1 MIHSLF
7 IINHS
12 GDIFLEKH
20 WRSVLGRSVCDYFFE
35 AQGKATSP
43 EDIPPVI
50 ATGFSYLI
58 SIFRHDLFFVS
69 VVENEVP
76 PLFVIEFL
84 HRVVDLIKEYF
95 SDCTETIIKENCV
108 ILLEEMLDN
117 GFPLATESNVLK
129 ELIRPPSIVRNVVNK
144 VTGDSNM
151 SSHLPTGQLSNV
163 PWRRT
168 GVKYANNEIYFDVA
182 ESIDAIID
190 KQGSTI
196 FSEIQGTIDC
206 NCKLSG
212 MPDLNMCFTNPRIL
226 EDVSFHPC
234 LRFRRWESERIL
246 SFVPPDGRFRLISYN
261 VATGVNML
269 PLFAKP
275 RVLFQE
281 GGSGRFELSISSK
294 PVMGKN
300 IENVVVTVPFP
311 KQVLNLNLTTNVG
324 TYSFD
329 PIKKELSWEIGK
341 IQSQTPPPNIKGNIS
356 LQSGIPPPEETP
368 TIFLN
373 FKISAYAASGL
384 KVSRLDIYGE
394 KYKPFK
400 GVKYYTTAGRYQ
412 IRT

>member
-1 MIHSLF
+1 MEKKILTSTEDKKDWLLSWFCMKVSL
-7 IINHS
+7 NK
-12 GDIFLEKH
+12 GKDIFLEKN
-20 WRSVLGRSVCDYFFE
+20 WRSVLGCSVCDYIFE

-190 KQGSTI
+190 KQGSSTCVLQI
-196 FSEIQGTIDC
+196 LVSLKMSVFILVFASE
-206 NCKLSG
+206 
-212 MPDLNMCFTNPRIL
+212 
-226 EDVSFHPC
+226 
-234 LRFRRWESERIL
+234 
-246 SFVPPDGRFRLISYN
+246 DG
-261 VATGVNML
+261 
-269 PLFAKP
+269 
-275 RVLFQE
+275 E
-281 GGSGRFELSISSK
+281 
-294 PVMGKN
+294 
-300 IENVVVTVPFP
+300 
-311 KQVLNLNLTTNVG
+311 
-324 TYSFD
+324 
-329 PIKKELSWEIGK
+329 
-341 IQSQTPPPNIKGNIS
+341 
-356 LQSGIPPPEETP
+356 
-368 TIFLN
+368 
-373 FKISAYAASGL
+373 
-384 KVSRLDIYGE
+384 
-394 KYKPFK
+394 
-400 GVKYYTTAGRYQ
+400 
-412 IRT
+412 

>member
-95 SDCTETIIKENCV
+95 SDCTEAIIKENCV
-108 ILLEEMLDN
+108 IVYELLEEMLDN
-117 GFPLATESNVLK
+117 GFPLATESNDLK

-341 IQSQTPPPNIKGNIS
+341 IQSQTPPPNIKGNINQKI
-356 LQSGIPPPEETP
+356 LGRGNILRNFDVKI
-368 TIFLN
+368 IFLS
-373 FKISAYAASGL
+373 FKNVLIFL
-384 KVSRLDIYGE
+384 
-394 KYKPFK
+394 
-400 GVKYYTTAGRYQ
+400 YTL
-412 IRT
+412 

>member
-1 MIHSLF
+1 
-7 IINHS
+7 N
-12 GDIFLEKH
+12 

-108 ILLEEMLDN
+108 IVYELLEEMLDN

-129 ELIRPPSIVRNVVNK
+129 ELIRPSSIVRNVVNK

-196 FSEIQGTIDC
+196 FSEIEGTISTC
-206 NCKLSG
+206 VLQ
-212 MPDLNMCFTNPRIL
+212 IL
-226 EDVSFHPC
+226 VSLKMSVFI
-234 LRFRRWESERIL
+234 LVFASE
-246 SFVPPDGRFRLISYN
+246 DGR
-261 VATGVNML
+261 VNML

-329 PIKKELSWEIGK
+329 PIKKELSWEIGR
-341 IQSQTPPPNIKGNIS
+341 IQSQTSSPNIKGNIS
-356 LQSGIPPPEETP
+356 LKSDVPP
-368 TIFLN
+368 
-373 FKISAYAASGL
+373 S
-384 KVSRLDIYGE
+384 
-394 KYKPFK
+394 
-400 GVKYYTTAGRYQ
+400 
-412 IRT
+412 

>member
-108 ILLEEMLDN
+108 IVYELLEEMLDN

-234 LRFRRWESERIL
+234 LRFRRWKSERIL
-246 SFVPPDGRFRLISYN
+246 SFVPPDGHFRLISYN

-311 KQVLNLNLTTNVG
+311 KQVHNLNLTTNVG

-341 IQSQTPPPNIKGNIS
+341 IQSQTPSPNIKGN
-356 LQSGIPPPEETP
+356 GD
-368 TIFLN
+368 IFKKRCSTFVRN
-373 FKISAYAASGL
+373 
-384 KVSRLDIYGE
+384 
-394 KYKPFK
+394 
-400 GVKYYTTAGRYQ
+400 TN
-412 IRT
+412 

>member
-20 WRSVLGRSVCDYFFE
+20 WRNVLGRSVCDYFFE

-50 ATGFSYLI
+50 AKGFSYLI

-95 SDCTETIIKENCV
+95 SNCTETIIKENCV
-108 ILLEEMLDN
+108 IVYELLEEMLDN

-151 SSHLPTGQLSNV
+151 SSHLPTGQLSND

-168 GVKYANNEIYFDVA
+168 GVKYANNELKALMPSLINRPPPYFQKYK
-182 ESIDAIID
+182 E
-190 KQGSTI
+190 
-196 FSEIQGTIDC
+196 
-206 NCKLSG
+206 L
-212 MPDLNMCFTNPRIL
+212 
-226 EDVSFHPC
+226 
-234 LRFRRWESERIL
+234 
-246 SFVPPDGRFRLISYN
+246 
-261 VATGVNML
+261 VNML
-269 PLFAKP
+269 SLFAKP

-281 GGSGRFELSISSK
+281 FQGGSGRFELSISSK

-329 PIKKELSWEIGK
+329 PIKKKLSWEISR
-341 IQSQTPPPNIKGNIS
+341 IQSQTSSPNIKGNIS
-356 LQSGIPPPEETP
+356 LKSDVPP
-368 TIFLN
+368 
-373 FKISAYAASGL
+373 S
-384 KVSRLDIYGE
+384 
-394 KYKPFK
+394 
-400 GVKYYTTAGRYQ
+400 
-412 IRT
+412 